1 MDEHGPAAEPLAKR
15 FAERVLA
22 SRWPVIAATLVLVA
36 LGTSG
41 IARLE
46 FSADYRIFFDEHN
59 PQLLGLEALENTY
72 GKNENIAFLIVP
84 DDGDATS
91 QDALSTAVWLT
102 EAAWQT
108 PYTRRV
114 DSLANFQYTTADG
127 DDLYVRDL
135 VDPQELSRAETRS
148 RIRDVALSDPR
159 IAGSILGRNGDV
171 SVVNVTIELP
181 QEGLLDAVSEVAE
194 FARSLAA
201 EAEERFPGI
210 DLRTV
215 GTVMVNQTFVEA
227 SIESQMIFLP
237 ASLLLMAVILGVLTR
252 GWAGVAA
259 TGLVIVFSIL
269 ASVGLG
275 GWAGLP
281 FSPPISPAPTI
292 VLMIVVANCVHLLVA
307 LQQRLRAGDSKHDAI
322 VESLRR
328 NLHPVFLASLTTAL
342 GFLSMNFS
350 EVPPYRHLG
359 NFVAFGIG
367 ASFLLSVTFLPA
379 LLSLLPVR
387 AVTDR
392 QRPDPDR
399 HRRGLSDRR
408 RRGLYRPDPDRRRRG
423 LSDRHRP
430 DPDRRRRGLS
440 MDALADFA
448 LRHRKP
454 LFLGWLVIVPAMVLA
469 IPRNE
474 LNDVLV
480 HFFDESVEFRRDTD
494 FMDEHLSG
502 NTLLE
507 YSLHASAEG
516 GATDPLFLGEVS
528 NFAEWY
534 REQPPVRHVAVI
546 TDTFQQLNKSM
557 HGDDPAA
564 YRIPESQELAAQ
576 YLLLYELS
584 LPQGLDVNNQID
596 RSRTAT
602 RMSVSAETL
611 YSQELLEL
619 NARAEAWLDE
629 NAPHVASVNSTGPAS
644 LFAYI
649 GQRNIR
655 AMLIG
660 TVVVLV
666 AISAILLFALR
677 SLRLGLI
684 SIVPNLTPAVLGFG
698 VWGLT
703 VGQVSLSLSVVVA
716 MTVGI
721 VVDDTVHF
729 LSKYRRARLEDGRSP
744 EDAVRYAFDTAG
756 RALVTTTL
764 VLVAGFLIF
773 AFSPFVP
780 TAQVGVLTAMIIGFA
795 LVADLSLLPALL
807 TALDRRSSKP
817 NAGVA

>member
-1 MDEHGPAAEPLAKR
+1 MAGEQFASR

-22 SRWPVIAATLVLVA
+22 ARWPVILAALLLVA
-36 LGTSG
+36 LASGG

-46 FSADYRIFFDEHN
+46 FSASYRIFFDEDN
-59 PQLLGLEALENTY
+59 PELLALEALENTY
-72 GKNENIAFLIVP
+72 GKNENVAFLIVP

-91 QDALSTAVWLT
+91 EDALAAAVWLT

-108 PYTRRV
+108 PWSRRV
-114 DSLANFQYTTADG
+114 DSLANFQYTTAEG

-135 VDPQELSRAETRS
+135 VDPRELAQAEVRS
-148 RIRDVALSDPR
+148 RVRAIASSDPR
-159 IAGSILGRNGDV
+159 IAGSILARNGDV
-171 SVVNVTIELP
+171 SVVNVTVELP
-181 QEGLLDAVSEVAE
+181 EEGLLEAVAEVAD
-194 FARSLAA
+194 FARAA
-201 EAEERFPGI
+201 ASKAEERFPGV

-215 GTVMVNQTFVEA
+215 GTVMINQTFVEA
-227 SIESQMIFLP
+227 SIGSQKVFLP

-259 TGLVIVFSIL
+259 TGMVIVFSIL

-281 FSPPISPAPTI
+281 FSPPIAPAPTI

-307 LQQRLRAGDSKHDAI
+307 VQQRLRAGDSRHDAI
-322 VESLRR
+322 VESIRL

-359 NFVAFGIG
+359 TFVAIGIV
-367 ASFLLSVTFLPA
+367 ASFILSVTFLPA
-379 LLSLLPVR
+379 LLSLLPIR
-387 AVTDR
+387 AREDGR
-392 QRPDPDR
+392 LG
-399 HRRGLSDRR
+399 GLTVNRLADSVLRR
-408 RRGLYRPDPDRRRRG
+408 RK
-423 LSDRHRP
+423 
-430 DPDRRRRGLS
+430 
-440 MDALADFA
+440 AL
-448 LRHRKP
+448 LW
-454 LFLGWLVIVPAMVLA
+454 GWLVIVAAMVVA

-480 HFFDESVEFRRDTD
+480 HFFDESVEFRQDTD
-494 FMDEHLSG
+494 FMDERLSG

-507 YSLHASAEG
+507 YSLEASTEG
-516 GATDPLFLGEVS
+516 GVTDPRFLAEVS
-528 NFAEWY
+528 NFADWY

-546 TDTFQQLNKSM
+546 TDTFRQLNKSM

-584 LPQGLDVNNQID
+584 LPQGLNLNNQID
-596 RSRTAT
+596 RSRSAT
-602 RMSVSAETL
+602 RVTISAETL
-611 YSQELLEL
+611 YSRDLLEL
-619 NARAEAWLDE
+619 NARAEAWLEE
-629 NAPHVASVNSTGPAS
+629 NAPHVAGVNSTGPAV

-655 AMLIG
+655 AMLLG
-660 TVVVLV
+660 TMVVLL
-666 AISAILLFALR
+666 AISAILLLALR
-677 SLRLGLI
+677 SLRLGLV
-684 SIVPNLTPAVLGFG
+684 SIVPNLVPAVLGFG

-703 VGQVSLSLSVVVA
+703 VGQVGLSLSVVVA

-729 LSKYRRARLEDGRSP
+729 LSKYRRARREHGQGP
-744 EDAVRYAFDTAG
+744 EEAVRYAFDTAG
-756 RALVTTTL
+756 RALFTTTV

-780 TAQVGVLTAMIIGFA
+780 TAEVGVLTAMIIAFA

-807 TALDRRSSKP
+807 MVVDRRFEERAARAS
-817 NAGVA
+817 

>member
-1 MDEHGPAAEPLAKR
+1 MAGDEFATR

-22 SRWPVIAATLVLVA
+22 ARWPVILTTLLLVA
-36 LGTSG
+36 VASSG

-46 FSADYRIFFDEHN
+46 FSANYRIFFDDDN
-59 PQLLGLEALENTY
+59 PELLALEALENTY

-91 QDALSTAVWLT
+91 VHALSAAVWLT
-102 EAAWQT
+102 EAGWRA
-108 PYTRRV
+108 PYSRRV
-114 DSLANFQYTTADG
+114 DSLANFQYTTAEG

-135 VDPQELSRAETRS
+135 VDRQELTRAEARS
-148 RIRDVALSDPR
+148 RIRAIASSDPR
-159 IAGSILGRNGDV
+159 IAGSILALNGDV

-181 QEGLLDAVSEVAE
+181 QEGLLEAVAEVAE
-194 FARSLAA
+194 FARSVAS
-201 EAEERFPGI
+201 EAEERFPGV

-215 GTVMVNQTFVEA
+215 GTVMINQTFVEA
-227 SIESQMIFLP
+227 SIDSQKVFLP
-237 ASLLLMAVILGVLTR
+237 ASLVLMAVILGVLTR

-259 TGLVIVFSIL
+259 TGMVIVFSIL

-275 GWAGLP
+275 GWVGLP
-281 FSPPISPAPTI
+281 FSPPIAPAPTI

-307 LQQRLRAGDSKHDAI
+307 LQQRMRAGDSRHDAI
-322 VESLRR
+322 VESIRL

-359 NFVAFGIG
+359 TFVAFGIV

-387 AVTDR
+387 AAKE
-392 QRPDPDR
+392 
-399 HRRGLSDRR
+399 RRL
-408 RRGLYRPDPDRRRRG
+408 RGPAMHL
-423 LSDRHRP
+423 
-430 DPDRRRRGLS
+430 
-440 MDALADFA
+440 LADTV
-448 LRHRKP
+448 LRHRKAM
-454 LFLGWLVIVPAMVLA
+454 FWGWLVIVPLMMLA

-480 HFFDESVEFRRDTD
+480 HFFDESVEFRQDTD
-494 FMDEHLSG
+494 FMDERLSG

-507 YSLHASAEG
+507 YSLQASVEG
-516 GATDPLFLGEVS
+516 GVTDPRFLTEVS
-528 NFAEWY
+528 KFADWY
-534 REQPPVRHVAVI
+534 REQPPVRHVSVI
-546 TDTFQQLNKSM
+546 TDTFRQLNKSM
-557 HGDDPAA
+557 RGDDPAA
-564 YRIPESQELAAQ
+564 YRIPESKELAAQ

-584 LPQGLDVNNQID
+584 LPQGLNLNNQID
-596 RSRTAT
+596 RSRSAT
-602 RMSVSAETL
+602 RVTISAETL

-619 NARAEAWLDE
+619 NARAEAWLKE
-629 NAPHVASVNSTGPAS
+629 NAPHVAGVNSTGPAA
-644 LFAYI
+644 LFAWI

-655 AMLIG
+655 AMLVG
-660 TVVVLV
+660 TMVVLL

-684 SIVPNLTPAVLGFG
+684 SIVPNLVPAVLGFG

-716 MTVGI
+716 MTIGI

-729 LSKYRRARLEDGRSP
+729 LSKYRRARREYGQSP
-744 EDAVRYAFDTAG
+744 DESVRYAFDTAG
-756 RALVTTTL
+756 LALFTTTV

-773 AFSPFVP
+773 VFSPFVP
-780 TAQVGVLTAMIIGFA
+780 TAQVGVLTATIIAFA
-795 LVADLSLLPALL
+795 LIADLTLLPALL
-807 TALDRRSSKP
+807 TAVDRRSGERDAP
-817 NAGVA
+817 DP

>member
-1 MDEHGPAAEPLAKR
+1 MAGDEFATR

-22 SRWPVIAATLVLVA
+22 ARWPVILTTLLLVA
-36 LGTSG
+36 VASGG

-46 FSADYRIFFDEHN
+46 FSANYRIFFDDDN
-59 PQLLGLEALENTY
+59 PELLALEALENTY

-91 QDALSTAVWLT
+91 ETALSAAVWLT
-102 EAAWQT
+102 EAAWQA
-108 PYTRRV
+108 PFSRRV
-114 DSLANFQYTTADG
+114 DSLANFQYTTAEG

-135 VDPQELSRAETRS
+135 VDRQELTRADARS
-148 RIRDVALSDPR
+148 RIRAVASSDPR
-159 IAGSILGRNGDV
+159 IAGSILARNGDV

-181 QEGLLDAVSEVAE
+181 QEGLLEAVAEVAE
-194 FARSLAA
+194 FARSVAS
-201 EAEERFPGI
+201 EAEERFPGV

-227 SIESQMIFLP
+227 SIDSQKVFLP

-259 TGLVIVFSIL
+259 TGTVIVFSIL

-281 FSPPISPAPTI
+281 FSPPIAPAPTI

-307 LQQRLRAGDSKHDAI
+307 LQQRMRAGDSRHDAI
-322 VESLRR
+322 VESIRL

-359 NFVAFGIG
+359 TFVAFGIA
-367 ASFLLSVTFLPA
+367 ASFILSVTFLPA

-387 AVTDR
+387 AAKE
-392 QRPDPDR
+392 
-399 HRRGLSDRR
+399 RRL
-408 RRGLYRPDPDRRRRG
+408 RGPTMPV
-423 LSDRHRP
+423 
-430 DPDRRRRGLS
+430 
-440 MDALADFA
+440 LADTVM
-448 LRHRKP
+448 RHRKA
-454 LFLGWLVIVPAMVLA
+454 LIWGWLVIVSAMILA

-480 HFFDESVEFRRDTD
+480 HFFDESVEFRQDTD
-494 FMDEHLSG
+494 FMDERLSG

-507 YSLHASAEG
+507 YSLEASEEG
-516 GATDPLFLGEVS
+516 GVTDPRFLAEVS
-528 NFAEWY
+528 SFADWY

-546 TDTFQQLNKSM
+546 TDTFRQLNRSM

-564 YRIPESQELAAQ
+564 YRIPESRELAAQ

-584 LPQGLDVNNQID
+584 LPQGLNLNNQID
-596 RSRTAT
+596 RSRSAT
-602 RMSVSAETL
+602 RVTISAETL
-611 YSQELLEL
+611 YSQDLLEL
-619 NARAEAWLDE
+619 NARAEAWLEE
-629 NAPHVASVNSTGPAS
+629 NAPHVAGVNSTGPAV

-655 AMLIG
+655 AMLVG
-660 TVVVLV
+660 TMVVLL

-677 SLRLGLI
+677 SLRLGLV
-684 SIVPNLTPAVLGFG
+684 SIVPNLVPAVLGFG

-703 VGQVSLSLSVVVA
+703 VGQVGLSLSVVVA

-729 LSKYRRARLEDGRSP
+729 LSKYLRARREYGQRP
-744 EDAVRYAFDTAG
+744 EEAVRYAFGTAG
-756 RALVTTTL
+756 HALFTTTV

-773 AFSPFVP
+773 VFSPFVP
-780 TAQVGVLTAMIIGFA
+780 TAEVGVLTAMIIAFA
-795 LVADLSLLPALL
+795 LLADLSLLPALL
-807 TALDRRSSKP
+807 TAVDRRFAERAAR
-817 NAGVA
+817 AG

>member
-1 MDEHGPAAEPLAKR
+1 MAREQFAGR
-15 FAERVLA
+15 FAERTLA
-22 SRWPVIAATLVLVA
+22 FRWWVIVATLLLVGVA
-36 LGTSG
+36 SGG
-41 IARLE
+41 IALLE
-46 FSADYRIFFDEHN
+46 FSASYRIFFDEHN
-59 PQLLGLEALENTY
+59 PQLLALEALENTY
-72 GKNENIAFLIVP
+72 GKNENIAFLVVP

-91 QDALSTAVWLT
+91 EDALSAAVWLT

-108 PYTRRV
+108 PYSRRV
-114 DSLANFQYTTADG
+114 DSLANFQHTTADG

-135 VDPQELSRAETRS
+135 VDPQQLSRAEARS
-148 RIRDVALSDPR
+148 QIRAIALSDPR
-159 IAGSILGRNGDV
+159 IAGAILALNGDV

-181 QEGLLDAVSEVAE
+181 EEGLLEAVAEVAE
-194 FARSLAA
+194 FARSIGA
-201 EAEERFPGI
+201 EAEKRFPGMDI
-210 DLRTV
+210 RVV
-215 GTVMVNQTFVEA
+215 GTVMINQTFVEA
-227 SIESQMIFLP
+227 SIDSQKVFLP
-237 ASLLLMAVILGVLTR
+237 ASLLLMALILGVLTR
-252 GWAGVAA
+252 GWAGVVA
-259 TGLVIVFSIL
+259 TGLVIVFSIF
-269 ASVGLG
+269 ASLGLG
-275 GWAGLP
+275 SWVGLP

-307 LQQRLRAGDSKHDAI
+307 VQQRLRAGDSRHDAI
-322 VESLRR
+322 VEAIRL

-379 LLSLLPVR
+379 LLSLLPLR
-387 AVTDR
+387 ATKE
-392 QRPDPDR
+392 
-399 HRRGLSDRR
+399 RRL
-408 RRGLYRPDPDRRRRG
+408 RGP
-423 LSDRHRP
+423 
-430 DPDRRRRGLS
+430 S
-440 MDALADFA
+440 MRMLADTA
-448 LRHRKP
+448 LRHRKV
-454 LFLGWLVIVPAMVLA
+454 LFWGWVVVVPAMVLA

-480 HFFDESVEFRRDTD
+480 HFFDESVEFRQDTD

-507 YSLHASAEG
+507 YSLHATAEG
-516 GATDPLFLGEVS
+516 GATDPDFLTEVA
-528 NFAEWY
+528 NFADWY
-534 REQPPVRHVAVI
+534 RGQPPVRHVAVI
-546 TDTFQQLNKSM
+546 TDTFRQLNQSM
-557 HGDDPAA
+557 HGDDPDA
-564 YRIPESQELAAQ
+564 YRIPETQELAAQ

-596 RSRTAT
+596 RSRSAT
-602 RMSVSAETL
+602 RVSVSAQTL
-611 YSQELLEL
+611 YSQDLLEL

-629 NAPHVASVNSTGPAS
+629 NAPDVGEVNSTGPAA

-677 SLRLGLI
+677 SLRLGLV
-684 SIVPNLTPAVLGFG
+684 SIVPNLIPAVLGFG

-703 VGQVSLSLSVVVA
+703 VGQVGLSLSVVVA

-729 LSKYRRARLEDGRSP
+729 LSKYRRARREYGQGP

-756 RALVTTTL
+756 RALITTTF
-764 VLVAGFLIF
+764 VLVAGFLMF
-773 AFSPFVP
+773 VFSPFVP

-795 LVADLSLLPALL
+795 LIADLTLLPALL
-807 TALDRRSSKP
+807 MGVDRSSERRT
-817 NAGVA
+817 